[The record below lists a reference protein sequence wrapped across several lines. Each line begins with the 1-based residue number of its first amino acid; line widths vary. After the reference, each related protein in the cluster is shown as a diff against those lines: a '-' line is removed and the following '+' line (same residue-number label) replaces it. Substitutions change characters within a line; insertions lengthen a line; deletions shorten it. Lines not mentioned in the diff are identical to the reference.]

1 LDAPAGRSELDA
13 FIAEQLSQPAPAPAL
28 VIARLLA
35 GKFPG
40 AAIFLYGSGI
50 TVSAEEDPAGV
61 MYDYYVM
68 APDYRACFTSF
79 IERMAARLLPPNVY
93 YIESPSDYGVLR
105 AKYAVLSADHLD
117 RLVSMK
123 TFHSYFWAR
132 FAQPMRVV
140 AGPEAMRARAVIVVR
155 EALATFLRRAAPL
168 AGDAAGWREIWLA
181 GLLASYKSELRA
193 EGGDRAERLVD
204 HMAGWAERTAQASA
218 GRWRRRASGA
228 ARRRLLSSLAWRL
241 RSLQGAILSA
251 ARLLKATAT
260 FKGGIEYI
268 AWKIARHSGIDVGL
282 RDWERRHPFIAAPIV
297 ALRYYRLRGQ
307 AARPPKNKESL
318 T

>member
-1 LDAPAGRSELDA
+1 MDAPAGRSELDA

-28 VIARLLA
+28 AIARLLA
-35 GKFPG
+35 EKFPD

-50 TVSAEEDPAGV
+50 TVSAGEDPTGV

-68 APDYRACFTSF
+68 ATDYRGCISSP
-79 IERMAARLLPPNVY
+79 IERVAARLLPPNVY
-93 YIESPSDYGVLR
+93 YIESPTDYGVLR
-105 AKYAVLSADHLD
+105 AKYAVLTADHLD
-117 RLVSMK
+117 RLVSRR

-140 AGPEAMRARAVIVVR
+140 AGPEAMRARAVVVVR
-155 EALATFLRRAAPL
+155 EALATFLGRAAPL
-168 AGDAAGWREIWLA
+168 AGAAVDWREVWLA
-181 GLLASYKSELRA
+181 GLRASYKSELRA
-193 EGGDRAERLVD
+193 ESGDRAGQLLN
-204 HMAGWAERTAQASA
+204 HIAGWAEATARLS
-218 GRWRRRASGA
+218 GDLWRAEASGGR
-228 ARRRLLSSLAWRL
+228 ARRRLSSLAWRL
-241 RSLQGAILSA
+241 RSLHGALLSV

-282 RDWERRHPFIAAPIV
+282 RDWERRHPFIAAPMV
-297 ALRYYRLRGQ
+297 AVRYYRLRAEAVRQG
-307 AARPPKNKESL
+307 RKKESL

>member
-1 LDAPAGRSELDA
+1 MDAPAGRSELDA

-28 VIARLLA
+28 AIARRLA
-35 GKFPG
+35 EKFPD

-50 TVSAEEDPAGV
+50 TVSAAEDPTGV

-68 APDYRACFTSF
+68 ANDYRSCFPAPL
-79 IERMAARLLPPNVY
+79 ERMAARLLPPNVY
-93 YIESPSDYGVLR
+93 YFETPTEYGVLR
-105 AKYAVLSADHLD
+105 AKYAVLTADHLD
-117 RLVSMK
+117 RLVSRR

-140 AGPEAMRARAVIVVR
+140 EGPQAMRARAVVAVR
-155 EALATFLRRAAPL
+155 EALATFLGRAAPL
-168 AGDAAGWREIWLA
+168 ADETAEWRDVWLA
-181 GLLASYKSELRA
+181 GLRASYKSELRA
-193 EGGDRAERLVD
+193 ESGDRAGLLLD
-204 HMAGWAERTAQASA
+204 HMAGWAERTARLSVDRWQAQA
-218 GRWRRRASGA
+218 GGGRGRLRW
-228 ARRRLLSSLAWRL
+228 SSLAWRL
-241 RSLQGAILSA
+241 RSLHGAVLSA

-260 FKGGIEYI
+260 FKGGIDYI

-297 ALRYYRLRGQ
+297 AVRYYRLRAA
-307 AARPPKNKESL
+307 AARQGRKKESL

>member
-1 LDAPAGRSELDA
+1 MDAPAGRSELDA
-13 FIAEQLSQPAPAPAL
+13 FIAEQLSKPAPAPAL
-28 VIARLLA
+28 AIARVLA
-35 GKFPG
+35 ERFPD

-50 TVSAEEDPAGV
+50 TVSAGEDPTGV

-68 APDYRACFTSF
+68 AADYRGCFSLP

-93 YIESPSDYGVLR
+93 YIESPTDYGVLR
-105 AKYAVLSADHLD
+105 AKYAVLTADHLD
-117 RLVSMK
+117 RLVSRR

-140 AGPEAMRARAVIVVR
+140 AGPEAMRARAVVVVR
-155 EALATFLRRAAPL
+155 EALATFLGRAAPL
-168 AGDAAGWREIWLA
+168 AGAATDWRDVWLA
-181 GLLASYKSELRA
+181 GLRASYKSELRA
-193 EGGDRAERLVD
+193 ESGDRAGQLLN
-204 HMAGWAERTAQASA
+204 HMAGWAERTAQLSA
-218 GRWRRRASGA
+218 DRWRTQAGGGRG
-228 ARRRLLSSLAWRL
+228 RRRWSLLGWRL
-241 RSLQGAILSA
+241 RSLHGAVLSA

-297 ALRYYRLRGQ
+297 AVRYYRLR
-307 AARPPKNKESL
+307 AETARRRRNKESL